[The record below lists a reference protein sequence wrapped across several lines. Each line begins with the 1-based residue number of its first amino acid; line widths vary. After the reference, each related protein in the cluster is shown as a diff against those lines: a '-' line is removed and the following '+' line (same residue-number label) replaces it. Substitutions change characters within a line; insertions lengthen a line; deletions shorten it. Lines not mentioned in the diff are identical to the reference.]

1 MEEGMLYLVST
12 PIGNLKDI
20 TLRALETLKEADEI
34 YCEDTRHS
42 QVLLSAYDIRKPLF
56 SLHKFN
62 EARRGEEIARKVRE
76 GKKIACIS
84 DAGMPGISDPG
95 EGLVRLFRAEGL
107 PLTVLPGPN
116 AALTALVLS
125 GFSCQPFVFLGF
137 LPEKKKDR
145 AALLERWRRAPG
157 TLIFYAAPHDVERD
171 FRDLAEA
178 LGDRRAAA
186 VREISKL
193 HESVSLGTLKQ
204 PRLDAV
210 RGEFVLVV
218 EGAAEEEN
226 PRCALTPAEHVAA
239 LEAEGLSRAEAVKQ
253 AARERKVPKNQVYQ
267 AVLGRNGDE

>member
-1 MEEGMLYLVST
+1 M
-12 PIGNLKDI
+12 
-20 TLRALETLKEADEI
+20 
-34 YCEDTRHS
+34 
-42 QVLLSAYDIRKPLF
+42 
-56 SLHKFN
+56 
-62 EARRGEEIARKVRE
+62 
-76 GKKIACIS
+76 
-84 DAGMPGISDPG
+84 
-95 EGLVRLFRAEGL
+95 RLFRAEGL

-186 VREISKL
+186 VREIS
-193 HESVSLGTLKQ
+193 Q
-204 PRLDAV
+204 APRVGLPGHPETAPGWDAV

-267 AVLGRNGDE
+267 AVLGKNGDE